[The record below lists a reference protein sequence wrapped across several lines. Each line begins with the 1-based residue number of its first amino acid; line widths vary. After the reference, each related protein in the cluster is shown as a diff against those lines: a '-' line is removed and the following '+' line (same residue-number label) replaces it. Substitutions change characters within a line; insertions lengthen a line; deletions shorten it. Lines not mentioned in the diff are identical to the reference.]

1 VLSGGNQMFKLIA
14 PLPCLVLLHVG
25 CVAWIGVCKLYAVV
39 CGGVVIAIDVVL
51 VSAPFGYMMLLFYQV

>member
-1 VLSGGNQMFKLIA
+1 MFKLIA
-14 PLPCLVLLHVG
+14 PRPCLVLLHVG

-51 VSAPFGYMMLLFYQV
+51 VSAPFGCMMLLLFC